1 MVYALHACAERLKKL
16 SFHNGTNSRIERVRL
31 SPNALKL
38 YRSYKLLEFTF
49 VFEPSSIYI
58 YIYIQ
63 YSSGVDVTSR
73 DGRIEDNEDKEELG
87 AECGSFY
94 SKKNSS
100 RERKTKS
107 TSTSATNCDEDDY
120 GISRRRRG
128 RGGEE
133 ESGEG
138 KRYVNLAEIRRASRR
153 SKEKTRPRGSSLEA
167 GQLVSF
173 PFTRNFLTIDSSL
186 CTYMS
191 PRDRLS
197 NGEFIL
203 LRCSLDSTRKTSRL
217 LPSIYPYSLPYGK
230 RDATVSSPWKIG
242 GQSDGETKVR
252 AIRSTHSS
260 GPA

>member
-1 MVYALHACAERLKKL
+1 MNHHL
-16 SFHNGTNSRIERVRL
+16 
-31 SPNALKL
+31 
-38 YRSYKLLEFTF
+38 
-49 VFEPSSIYI
+49 YI